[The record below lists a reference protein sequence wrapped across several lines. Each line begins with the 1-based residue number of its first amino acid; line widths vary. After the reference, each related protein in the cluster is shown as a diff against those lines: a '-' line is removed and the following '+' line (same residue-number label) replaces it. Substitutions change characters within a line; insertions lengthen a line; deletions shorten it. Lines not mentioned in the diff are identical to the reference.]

1 MTGRHPPEY
10 VITLWMCDEL
20 RERHPELPLS
30 LSEALALSEVEP
42 SEALPLPEALPE
54 AEI

>member
-1 MTGRHPPEY
+1 MTGRQPPGY
-10 VITLWMCDEL
+10 VITLWMCKEL
-20 RERHPELPLS
+20 RARHPELP
-30 LSEALALSEVEP
+30 LALSEVEP